1 MPLVNV
7 SNLLKDAQDHNYAV
21 PGFNCFNAESIE
33 AVVECA
39 QEERSG
45 LIVQF
50 HPSYFK
56 HVSIQS
62 LSTLTLSLARS
73 CDTPVAL
80 ALDHGSSEQ
89 DVLMCVRNGFTGVMI
104 DGAELPFA
112 ENVELV
118 RRIVDICHPLDISVE
133 GAIGHMPHGRPQT
146 EADYATEKN
155 TMEFVQGTGVDAVAP
170 AVGNVHG
177 SAHGQ
182 EKMAP
187 HLDFGL
193 ISHLSKAAKKPL
205 VLHGGSSI
213 SEPDLRKAI
222 ASGIRKV
229 VIFSDLANA
238 FNASAK
244 KLFLESSAGRNPI
257 EILTP
262 AKQALKE
269 EARRK
274 IHFLGSQGR
283 Y

>member
-1 MPLVNV
+1 MSLVNV
-7 SNLLKDAQDHNYAV
+7 GYLLKNAQDFNYAV

-62 LSTLTLSLARS
+62 LSALTLNLARS
-73 CDTPVAL
+73 CDIPVAL
-80 ALDHGSSEQ
+80 ALDHGESEQ
-89 DVLMCVRNGFTGVMI
+89 DALMCIRNGFTGVMI

-112 ENVELV
+112 ENVALV
-118 RRIVDICHPLDISVE
+118 RRIVGFCHPLGISVE
-133 GAIGHMPHGRPQT
+133 GAIGHMPHGRPQSDK
-146 EADYATEKN
+146 DYATEKEA
-155 TMEFVQGTGVDAVAP
+155 MKFAQETGADAIAP

-182 EKMAP
+182 EKMSP
-187 HLDFGL
+187 HLDFAL
-193 ISHLSKAAKKPL
+193 ISRLSAAAKKPL

-213 SEPDLRKAI
+213 PENDLRKAVS
-222 ASGIRKV
+222 SGIRKV

-262 AKQALKE
+262 AKLALKE

-274 IHFLGSQGR
+274 IRSLGSQGR